1 MPTPEM
7 EAKGFFLED
16 DLVRMK
22 ELKQQ
27 GFFCSQILIILGL
40 ELQGKSNPDLVRCM
54 HGLAGGLGFTGET
67 CGTLTGGACLL
78 GLYAGKGAPAEQE
91 DPRLLFM
98 IEALVKW
105 FKERFG
111 AQYGGITCN
120 QILEDN
126 PKNQLTRCPHLVAE
140 TYQKVKELLVENGF
154 DLSGTDHE
162 S

>member
-1 MPTPEM
+1 M
-7 EAKGFFLED
+7 L
-16 DLVRMK
+16 RMQ

-40 ELQGKSNPDLVRCM
+40 EMKGKSNPDLVRCM
-54 HGLAGGLGFTGET
+54 HGLVGGLGFTGET

-78 GLYAGKGAPAEQE
+78 GLYAGKGLPEEQE
-91 DPRLLFM
+91 DPRLLLM

-140 TYQKVKELLVENGF
+140 TYQQVKELLVENGF
-154 DLSGTDHE
+154 DLSGTADE

>member
-7 EAKGFFLED
+7 DVDGFFGQD

-22 ELKQQ
+22 ELNRQ

-40 ELQGKSNPDLVRCM
+40 ERQGKSNPDLVRSM
-54 HGLAGGLGFTGET
+54 HGLAGGLGFMGET

-78 GLYAGKGAPAEQE
+78 GLYAGKGVPAEQE

-111 AQYGGITCN
+111 VQYGGITCN
-120 QILEDN
+120 HILEDN

-140 TYQKVKELLVENGF
+140 TFQKVKELLVENGF
-154 DLSGTDHE
+154 DLSGPDHE